1 MRGGGLA
8 GAARAAAIDPA
19 AIGFDVDGVIADTM
33 ALFLE
38 IARDE
43 FDVRGVRYE
52 DITCYNLV
60 DCVDMDP
67 QIVDR
72 ILLRILDG
80 SYTHT
85 LRPLPGASGVLGKLA
100 RRVDTLLLVTAR
112 PQVGPVAAWIGALL
126 GEAAAAVQIVATGSF
141 EAKTEVLLA
150 RGVTHFVEDRLET
163 CLSLAEAGIHPVL
176 FAQPW
181 NRRPHP
187 FMEVSSWGELDQL
200 IQW

>member
-1 MRGGGLA
+1 MRYGGLS
-8 GAARAAAIDPA
+8 GAARSVAIDPTTIA
-19 AIGFDVDGVIADTM
+19 FDVDGVIADTM

-43 FDVRGVRYE
+43 FGVHGVRYE
-52 DITCYNLV
+52 DITCYNV
-60 DCVDMDP
+60 ADCIDMDP
-67 QIVDR
+67 EIVDR

-100 RRVDTLLLVTAR
+100 RRVNPLLLVTAR
-112 PQVGPVAAWIGALL
+112 PQVGPVASWIHALL
-126 GEAAAAVQIVATGSF
+126 GEDAAGVEIVATGCF
-141 EAKTEVLLA
+141 EAKTGVLLE

-163 CLSLAEAGIHPVL
+163 CLTLADAGIHPVL

-187 FMEVSSWGELDQL
+187 FVEVSSWDELGAL
-200 IQW
+200 IDW

>member
-1 MRGGGLA
+1 MPHGGIA
-8 GAARAAAIDPA
+8 GAGRAVSIDPA
-19 AIGFDVDGVIADTM
+19 AIAFDVDGVIADTM

-43 FDVRGVRYE
+43 FDVHGVRYE
-52 DITCYNLV
+52 DITCYNV
-60 DCVDMDP
+60 ADCVDMDP

-72 ILLRILDG
+72 ILLCILDG

-100 RRVDTLLLVTAR
+100 RRVDPLLLVTAR
-112 PQVGPVAAWIGALL
+112 PQAGPVEGWIRALL
-126 GEAAAAVQIVATGSF
+126 GADARAVEIVATGCF

-150 RGVTHFVEDRLET
+150 RGVSHFVEDRLET
-163 CLSLAEAGIHPVL
+163 CLALADAGITPVL

-187 FMEVSSWGELDQL
+187 FVEVSSWGELDAL

>member
-1 MRGGGLA
+1 MRHGVIS
-8 GAARAAAIDPA
+8 AAAQAVSIDPA
-19 AIGFDVDGVIADTM
+19 SIAFDVDGVIADTM

-43 FDVRGVRYE
+43 FGVHGVRYE
-52 DITCYNLV
+52 DITCYNV
-60 DCVDMDP
+60 ADCVDMDP
-67 QIVDR
+67 EVVDR

-100 RRVDTLLLVTAR
+100 RRVDSLLLVTAR
-112 PQVGPVAAWIGALL
+112 PQVGPVDGWVRALL
-126 GEAAAAVQIVATGSF
+126 CDQAAAVEIVATGSF
-141 EAKTEVLLA
+141 EAKTEVLLG

-163 CLSLAEAGIHPVL
+163 CLALAEAGIHPVL

-181 NRRPHP
+181 NRRPHS
-187 FMEVSSWGELDQL
+187 FVEVSSWDDLDAL

>member
-1 MRGGGLA
+1 MRHGGIS
-8 GAARAAAIDPA
+8 AAAPAVAIDPA
-19 AIGFDVDGVIADTM
+19 TIAFDVDGVIADTM

-43 FDVRGVRYE
+43 FGVHGVRYE
-52 DITCYNLV
+52 DITCYNV
-60 DCVDMDP
+60 ADCLDMDP
-67 QIVDR
+67 EVVDR

-85 LRPLPGASGVLGKLA
+85 LRPLPGAGGVLGKLA
-100 RRVDTLLLVTAR
+100 RRVDSLLLVTAR
-112 PQVGPVAAWIGALL
+112 PQVGPVAAWIRALL
-126 GEAAAAVQIVATGSF
+126 GDDAAAVEIVATGSF
-141 EAKTEVLLA
+141 EAKTEVLLD
-150 RGVTHFVEDRLET
+150 RGVAHFVEDRLET
-163 CLSLAEAGIHPVL
+163 CLVLADAGIRPVL

-187 FMEVSSWGELDQL
+187 FVEVSSWDELDAL